1 MQYEMVIKGD
11 RWCSC
16 YTCLPRTAP
25 AAAQIG
31 QKAAAPGTGTVAS
44 LVVQRLLTIATPKQV
59 RINTYIQTRAK
70 TKNKH
75 QTQESYKGTH

>member
-1 MQYEMVIKGD
+1 MQYKIVFKVIGD
-11 RWCSC
+11 VHVILAFLKSS
-16 YTCLPRTAP
+16 PTAQTSMKM
-25 AAAQIG
+25 AL
-31 QKAAAPGTGTVAS
+31 GTGTDAS

-59 RINTYIQTRAK
+59 HIYTYIQTRAK

>member
-1 MQYEMVIKGD
+1 MYLKMIG
-11 RWCSC
+11 CSC

-25 AAAQIG
+25 AAAQSAR
-31 QKAAAPGTGTVAS
+31 KTAAPGTGTDAS

-59 RINTYIQTRAK
+59 HIYTYIQTRAK

-75 QTQESYKGTH
+75 QTRESYKGTH

>member
-1 MQYEMVIKGD
+1 MKMYLKMIG
-11 RWCSC
+11 CSC
-16 YTCLPRTAP
+16 YTCLPRTAL
-25 AAAQIG
+25 AAAQTAP
-31 QKAAAPGTGTVAS
+31 KTAAPGTGTDAS

-59 RINTYIQTRAK
+59 HIYTYIQTRAK